1 MALSLTLPRSADGK
15 RRQLPLCTQSLV
27 IIGAN
32 GSGKSR
38 FATTLAKN
46 LGERAYRIGALHGIY
61 GAGGKI
67 ADTPDI
73 DRLLERLRRDEMDT
87 LLAFKLRRT
96 ADAGATLEHTPLD
109 SLISLWREIYP
120 NHNILLDSTQFAFT
134 RDDSTDDSPYS
145 AGRLSDGER
154 AVLYLIAA
162 MLYAPAGA
170 VVLVDSPEMFLHPTV
185 MQSLWNRLEQ
195 LRPDCTMVYTT
206 HDFEFAST
214 RQGASVIWVR
224 DYYPVNSQ
232 WDYEILPPGSPLSD
246 EMYMSLIGARKPVL
260 FIEGDG
266 VRSIDSKLYPL
277 IFKDYTV
284 KSLGSCNKVIEATRT
299 FNDLNTLHHM
309 VSRGIVDRD
318 RRDAGEVDYLR
329 RKNILVPDVAE
340 IENLLLL
347 EEVVRAVAS
356 ARGYNESTVARR
368 VRQAVI
374 KMFAAEYREQ
384 ALMHTR
390 HHVKRTVE
398 YRIDGRFT
406 DISQLEK
413 HIAGLVDEIRPRRY
427 YEDLCRQFK
436 QYIADADYESILRVY
451 NQKSMLPN
459 SNVAGL
465 VGLHNKEAYIA
476 QIIALLKADGRP
488 AERIRKAVTG
498 ALHLPDD
505 AG

>member
-1 MALSLTLPRSADGK
+1 MAISLSLPCATDGK
-15 RRQLPLCTQSLV
+15 PRQLPLCTQSVV

-38 FATTLAKN
+38 FASTLAGS
-46 LGERAYRIGALHGIY
+46 LGDKAYRISALHGLY
-61 GAGGKI
+61 VAAGSEAG
-67 ADTPDI
+67 TQEI
-73 DRLLERLRRDEMDT
+73 DRMLERLRRDEMDS
-87 LLAFKLRRT
+87 LLDFKLRR
-96 ADAGATLEHTPLD
+96 AVDSDARLERTRLD
-109 SLISLWREIYP
+109 SLIDLWREIYP
-120 NHNILLDSTQFAFT
+120 NHNILIDSTRFTFT
-134 RDDSTDDSPYS
+134 RDDSTDDSPYA
-145 AGRLSDGER
+145 AGRLSDGEK

-162 MLYAPAGA
+162 MLYAPAKA

-206 HDFEFAST
+206 HDFEFAAS
-214 RQGASVIWVR
+214 RQGASVIWIR
-224 DYYPVNSQ
+224 DYDSANTQ
-232 WDYEILPPGSPLSD
+232 WQYEILPPGSPLSD

-284 KSLGSCNKVIEATRT
+284 RSLGSCNKVIEATRT

-318 RRDAGEVDYLR
+318 RRDNGEVEYLR
-329 RKNILVPDVAE
+329 RKNIMVPDVAE

-347 EEVVRAVAS
+347 EEVVRAVAA

-368 VRQAVI
+368 VKHTII

-398 YRIDGRFT
+398 YRIDGRFS
-406 DISQLEK
+406 DIYQLER
-413 HIAGLVDEIRPRRY
+413 HIAGLVDEIRPRRH
-427 YEDLCRQFK
+427 YEELCREFK
-436 QYIADADYESILRVY
+436 EYVKANDYESILRVY

-459 SNVAGL
+459 SNVAAL
-465 VGLHNKEAYIA
+465 VGLHNKEGYIGA
-476 QIIALLKADGRP
+476 IIDLLRADV
-488 AERIRKAVTG
+488 AAASRIRKAVT
-498 ALHLPDD
+498 ASIHLPER

>member
-1 MALSLTLPRSADGK
+1 MALSLTLPRSTDGR
-15 RRQLPLCTQSLV
+15 RRQLPLCSRSLV

-38 FATTLAKN
+38 FAATLAGS
-46 LGERAYRIGALHGIY
+46 LGERAYRIGALPGIY
-61 GAGGKI
+61 GSASKE
-67 ADTPDI
+67 APDI
-73 DRLLERLRRDEMDT
+73 DRLLDKLRRDELDN
-87 LLAFKLRRT
+87 LLDFKLRRT
-96 ADAGATLEHTPLD
+96 SDASAKLEPTRLDTLID
-109 SLISLWREIYP
+109 LWREIYP
-120 NHNILLDSTQFAFT
+120 NHNILLDSTHFAFT

-145 AGRLSDGER
+145 AARLSDGER
-154 AVLYLIAA
+154 AVLYFIAA
-162 MLYAPAGA
+162 MLYAPKGA
-170 VVLVDSPEMFLHPTV
+170 VVLADSPEMFLHPTV

-224 DYYPVNSQ
+224 EYDPANSQ
-232 WDYEILPPGSPLSD
+232 WDYEILPPGSPLSE

-329 RKNILVPDVAE
+329 RKNIMVPDVAE

-356 ARGYNESTVARR
+356 ARGYNESTVAKR
-368 VRQAVI
+368 VRQTII

-406 DISQLEK
+406 DISQLER
-413 HIAGLVDEIRPRRY
+413 HIAGLVGEIRPRHY
-427 YEDLCRQFK
+427 YDELCRQFK
-436 QYIADADYESILRVY
+436 QYINDADYESILRVY

-465 VGLHNKEAYIA
+465 VGLHNKDAYIA
-476 QIIALLKADGRP
+476 EIIALLKADGEA

-498 ALHLPDD
+498 ALHLQN
-505 AG
+505 